1 MKILIIA
8 LMIFSV
14 GCSKEWFDMTE
25 PSVTA
30 FSPADRSQGV
40 SLSPEIYIE
49 FSEEMDKLKTEK
61 AFSITGGNSSVKGN
75 FRWNGNRLYFDIA
88 GNLENGTEYRITLAG
103 SAEDSNGNN
112 IKSAITI
119 SFIPGVDIIKPSVI
133 SFSYERQTANGIV
146 NIPVT
151 DGMAGIF
158 KYDTIV
164 IDFSEPVTMESVFE
178 NVTVSPMILIQKQIT
193 GTMLRLI
200 PYEGFVNGTRYT
212 VTVKTGVSDS
222 AGNNLQTE
230 KSVSFLCGTDFTKP
244 SLSAGGEV
252 VCLGSSQVLQA
263 SNLNAGIVEKNSIIR
278 LRFSEPMD
286 RLSVTDSVS
295 IYPSVAYELV
305 WSEGNTCA
313 DIMLKNNSQ
322 YLVDKVYSLTVNDTA
337 KDISG
342 NNLDSQY
349 NYSFRIDGP
358 DSKPVSVAEILQMK
372 VEADGT
378 TLDSGYKNISQP
390 YSSIDLSSVYFYQVD
405 KNSVPEETGHADI
418 YVIRIKFQSSA
429 ADFAQRKIDYIS
441 AVESIHFSDSGY
453 HGTSSESLKPGLYKI
468 SIPQSDPYS
477 VDLHL
482 YNLEP
487 GHYYRINIKSGADG
501 IKDTSAGDSG
511 NWMLYDFSAILS
523 I

>member
-313 DIMLKNNSQ
+313 DIMLKNNTQ
-322 YLVDKVYSLTVNDTA
+322 YALDKIYSLTVNDSA
-337 KDISG
+337 RDIPG
-342 NNLDSQY
+342 NSLDSQY
-349 NYSFRIDGP
+349 NYSFRINGP
-358 DSKPVSVAEILQMK
+358 DSKPVSVSEIFQMK
-372 VEADGT
+372 ADSAGNI
-378 TLDSGYKNISQP
+378 LDTGFENISQP
-390 YSSIDLSSVYFYQVD
+390 YSPIEMSEGFYYQVD
-405 KNSVPEETGHADI
+405 KNSVPVNVYI
-418 YVIRIKFQSSA
+418 IRIKFQSSA
-429 ADFAQRKIDYIS
+429 ADIAQRRIDYIS
-441 AVESIHFSDSGY
+441 AVESISFSDAGY
-453 HGTSSESLKPGLYKI
+453 HGTSSTSLQPGLYKI

-482 YNLEP
+482 YNFEP
-487 GHYYRINIKSGADG
+487 GHYYRIDIRSGVGG
-501 IKDTSAGDSG
+501 IKDSAAGDSG
-511 NWMLYDFSAILS
+511 NWMLNDFSAILS